1 MELRFKENV
10 KHKQETRQWLI
21 IQEKYHT
28 ESGVMVTG
36 SWLRLVGRESHY
48 EKATSELSHQII
60 GRKKSCDNLGT
71 EDPRQK
77 EQTQRSWGEYK
88 PCVFQGPDMMTT
100 VARRR

>member
-1 MELRFKENV
+1 MELRFKRGV

-60 GRKKSCDNLGT
+60 GRKSHVTIWEQGSQAERTNTKILG
-71 EDPRQK
+71 
-77 EQTQRSWGEYK
+77 
-88 PCVFQGPDMMTT
+88 
-100 VARRR
+100 